1 MSSTTSTVTPG
12 RRTIP
17 NGLWGMMLFV
27 TTEAVLL
34 TTLVGTYLYL
44 RFRSAQWPPPG
55 IEAPAVA
62 LPLALTGVLV
72 LTTAP
77 MAAAAVAARR
87 RRRGLTAA
95 LIALATALQGGYLAW
110 QIVLFLSDL
119 DKFSPKATAYG
130 SAYFTML
137 GAHHIHVAIGLL
149 FNLWLLARL
158 AGGLTGYRIVSVQ
171 AVAIYWAMVN
181 ALAIVV
187 VAAQV
192 SPS

>member
-1 MSSTTSTVTPG
+1 MTSSTSTATPG
-12 RRTIP
+12 RRTVP
-17 NGLWGMMLFV
+17 NGLWGMLLFV

-44 RFRSAQWPPPG
+44 RFRSTQWPPPG
-55 IEAPAVA
+55 VEPPAAV
-62 LPLALTGVLV
+62 LPLVLTGVLV

-77 MAAAAVAARR
+77 MAAAARAARL
-87 RRRGLTAA
+87 RRRGLAAA
-95 LIALATALQGGYLAW
+95 LIALAMAIQGGYLAW

-119 DKFSPKATAYG
+119 DKFSPDATAYG

-137 GAHHIHVAIGLL
+137 GAHHAHVAIGLL
-149 FNLWLLARL
+149 FDLWLLARL
-158 AGGLTGYRIVSVQ
+158 AGGLTTYRIVSVQ
-171 AVAIYWAMVN
+171 AVAIYWAFVN
-181 ALAIVV
+181 AVAILV

>member
-1 MSSTTSTVTPG
+1 MTSSTSTATPG
-12 RRTIP
+12 RRTVP
-17 NGLWGMMLFV
+17 NGLWGMLLFV

-44 RFRSAQWPPPG
+44 RFRSTQWPPPG
-55 IEAPAVA
+55 VEPPAAV
-62 LPLALTGVLV
+62 LPLVLTGVLV

-77 MAAAAVAARR
+77 MAAAARAARL
-87 RRRGLTAA
+87 RRRGLAAA
-95 LIALATALQGGYLAW
+95 LIALAMVIQGGYLAW

-119 DKFSPKATAYG
+119 DKFSPDATAYG

-137 GAHHIHVAIGLL
+137 GAHHAHVAIGLL
-149 FNLWLLARL
+149 FDLWLLARL
-158 AGGLTGYRIVSVQ
+158 AGGLTTYRIVSVQ
-171 AVAIYWAMVN
+171 AVAIYWAFVN
-181 ALAIVV
+181 AVAILV

>member
-44 RFRSAQWPPPG
+44 RFRSTQWPPPG

-62 LPLALTGVLV
+62 LPLALTGVLI

-77 MAAAAVAARR
+77 MAAAAFAARR

-95 LIALATALQGGYLAW
+95 LLVLATSLQGGYLAW
-110 QIVLFLSDL
+110 QIVLFLNDL
-119 DKFSPKATAYG
+119 DKFSPSATAYG
-130 SAYFTML
+130 SAYFAML
-137 GAHHIHVAIGLL
+137 GAHHAHVAVGLL

-158 AGGLTGYRIVSVQ
+158 ARGLTGYRIVSVQ
-171 AVAIYWAMVN
+171 AVAVYWAMVN
-181 ALAIVV
+181 ALAIVI

>member
-1 MSSTTSTVTPG
+1 MTSSTSTATAG
-12 RRTIP
+12 RRTVP
-17 NGLWGMMLFV
+17 NGLWGMLLFV

-44 RFRSAQWPPPG
+44 RFRSTQWPPPG
-55 IEAPAVA
+55 VEPPASV
-62 LPLALTGVLV
+62 LPLVLTGVLV

-77 MAAAAVAARR
+77 MAAAARAARL
-87 RRRGLTAA
+87 RRRGLAAA
-95 LIALATALQGGYLAW
+95 LIALAMAIQGGYLAW

-119 DKFSPKATAYG
+119 DKFAPDATAYG

-137 GAHHIHVAIGLL
+137 GAHHAHVAIGLL
-149 FNLWLLARL
+149 FDLWLLARL
-158 AGGLTGYRIVSVQ
+158 AGGLTTYRIVSVQ
-171 AVAIYWAMVN
+171 AVAIYWAFVN
-181 ALAIVV
+181 AVAILV

>member
-1 MSSTTSTVTPG
+1 MTSSTSTATPG
-12 RRTIP
+12 RRTVP
-17 NGLWGMMLFV
+17 NGLWGMLLFV

-44 RFRSAQWPPPG
+44 RFRSTQWPPPG
-55 IEAPAVA
+55 VEPPAAV
-62 LPLALTGVLV
+62 LPLVLTAVLV

-77 MAAAAVAARR
+77 MAAAARAARL
-87 RRRGLTAA
+87 RRRGLAAA
-95 LIALATALQGGYLAW
+95 LIALAMVIQGGYLAW

-119 DKFSPKATAYG
+119 DKFSPDATAYG

-137 GAHHIHVAIGLL
+137 GAHHAHVAIGLL
-149 FNLWLLARL
+149 FDLWLLARL
-158 AGGLTGYRIVSVQ
+158 AGGLTTYRIVSVQ
-171 AVAIYWAMVN
+171 AVAIYWAFVN
-181 ALAIVV
+181 AVAILV

>member
-1 MSSTTSTVTPG
+1 MTSSTSTATPG
-12 RRTIP
+12 RRTVP
-17 NGLWGMMLFV
+17 NGLWGMLLFV

-44 RFRSAQWPPPG
+44 RFRSTQWPPPG
-55 IEAPAVA
+55 VEPPAAV
-62 LPLALTGVLV
+62 LPLVLTGVLV

-77 MAAAAVAARR
+77 MAAAARAARL
-87 RRRGLTAA
+87 RRRGLAAA
-95 LIALATALQGGYLAW
+95 LIALAMAIQGGYLAW

-119 DKFSPKATAYG
+119 DKFAPDATAYG

-137 GAHHIHVAIGLL
+137 AAHHAHVAIGLL
-149 FNLWLLARL
+149 FDLWLLARL
-158 AGGLTGYRIVSVQ
+158 AGGLTTYRIVSVQ
-171 AVAIYWAMVN
+171 AVAIYWAFVN
-181 ALAIVV
+181 AVAILV